1 MSVNTIKTFKCEKIP
16 QRGAKYSQMLKTIIR
31 MTNAFIIGNND
42 EVMAE
47 IIFVSSCTFPNSRTT
62 LNARISRTSQSGLS
76 KGPKS
81 NSDMV
86 TMNRSNQFH
95 PLRMNSYIQLAN
107 ILIPSSMAK
116 TTVKIRF
123 MITIKSSN
131 CLELSCLN
139 CASSTQTT
147 KFC

>member
-1 MSVNTIKTFKCEKIP
+1 
-16 QRGAKYSQMLKTIIR
+16 MLKTIIR
-31 MTNAFIIGNND
+31 ITKAFIIGNND

-47 IIFVSSCTFPNSRTT
+47 IIFVSSCTLPKSRTT
-62 LNARISRTSQSGLS
+62 LKARISRTSQSGLS

-86 TMNRSNQFH
+86 TMKRSSQFH

-116 TTVKIRF
+116 TAVKIRL
-123 MITIKSSN
+123 MMTTKSSN

-139 CASSTQTT
+139 CASNTQIT